1 MSRRS
6 WISWRRLADVAAGF
20 FGGALVV
27 EVDKALQD
35 GLFEV
40 FVAAGEAVGERES
53 GTIRPG
59 RVRLEGGPVEGI
71 MTGTVM
77 PLVGF
82 EDDGIEVVVDLL
94 EEVSLLLRP
103 RLFAVVE
110 SLYVGSKHAQV
121 IKGHKGSPSFYD
133 SPQDHWVHPTN
144 RKPMQHVGASD

>member
-1 MSRRS
+1 M
-6 WISWRRLADVAAGF
+6 AAGF

-94 EEVSLLLRP
+94 EEGEFGVGGLP
-103 RLFAVVE
+103 GFAW
-110 SLYVGSKHAQV
+110 
-121 IKGHKGSPSFYD
+121 GSPAARQGRECGFQLAFREVGEGEGFEAAGFVSM
-133 SPQDHWVHPTN
+133 
-144 RKPMQHVGASD
+144 RKEYAKKGVID